1 MPGSK
6 SEVLVGRRYLER
18 GFLDAALKLLVRNA
32 EHVAREDW
40 VLLAER
46 LMDRNRVSDVVTI
59 CELGSVPLPR
69 QRLLELGDSYLQRRA
84 VDSAIRIFE
93 LAEADQD
100 RWLRTLDVLT
110 GLPERQRQAISIVER
125 HLNDSADEAAPTT
138 HIRVVK

>member
-32 EHVAREDW
+32 EHVSREDW
-40 VLLAER
+40 MLLADR
-46 LMDRNRVSDVVTI
+46 LMDRNRVADVVTI
-59 CELGSVPLPR
+59 CELGSIPLPR
-69 QRLLELGDSYLQRRA
+69 QRLLELGDAYLQRRA
-84 VDSAIRIFE
+84 VDSAIRLYE
-93 LAEADQD
+93 LAGADDD

-125 HLNDSADEAAPTT
+125 HLSEVPEGSAPAA